1 MGIGLESTI
10 VDFTEDVP
18 VVLRPGYISLEMLQE
33 VLGDVRMD
41 KGLIKPD
48 SKVHPKAPGMKYR
61 HYAPKADLAIV
72 EGPTEEVI
80 NAINQFV
87 KEDQANGLQA
97 GIIATEETISRY
109 PCGTVKCIGS
119 REAEETIAHNLY
131 EVLREFD
138 QFQVSKIYSEAF
150 YTPKMGQAIMNRL
163 LKAAGHKIINIRSDH
178 GGFELKQ
185 EIIKYLEEK
194 NIEYK
199 DYGCYSTESTDYPI
213 YAKKVAHGILD
224 GECELGI
231 LVCGTG
237 IGISITANKIKGIRA
252 AVCTDCFTA
261 EATRLHNDANIL
273 ALGGRVVGP
282 GLAVKIVDTFLNTP
296 FSGDERHIR
305 RIAQIE
311 TE

>member
-1 MGIGLESTI
+1 MR
-10 VDFTEDVP
+10 VA
-18 VVLRPGYISLEMLQE
+18 
-33 VLGDVRMD
+33 LG
-41 KGLIKPD
+41 
-48 SKVHPKAPGMKYR
+48 
-61 HYAPKADLAIV
+61 
-72 EGPTEEVI
+72 
-80 NAINQFV
+80 
-87 KEDQANGLQA
+87 
-97 GIIATEETISRY
+97 
-109 PCGTVKCIGS
+109 
-119 REAEETIAHNLY
+119 
-131 EVLREFD
+131 
-138 QFQVSKIYSEAF
+138 
-150 YTPKMGQAIMNRL
+150 
-163 LKAAGHKIINIRSDH
+163 SDH

-194 NIEYK
+194 QIAYK
-199 DYGCYSTESTDYPI
+199 DYGCHSTESTDYPI

-224 GECELGI
+224 GECDLGI

-305 RIAQIE
+305 RIAQID